1 MKSFLTICSLLFI
14 LVIVVF
20 VSWHLDTPNRVEQ
33 QRSILLGGGSGI
45 SDRISMVGR
54 INVEKEEKEEKS
66 IKNEEMPKVEAAE
79 SLASNA
85 LPDGEQV
92 YSMACMACH
101 GAGIAG
107 APRTGDIGVWEE
119 RMIAGMDTLIK
130 HAINGFQGEKGV
142 MPAKGGNPA
151 LSDAEVAAAVEYMVA
166 QSQ

>member
-1 MKSFLTICSLLFI
+1 MKSFLTICSLLFV

-20 VSWHLDTPNRVEQ
+20 VDWHLDTPNRVEQ
-33 QRSILLGGGSGI
+33 QRSSLLGGGSGVG
-45 SDRISMVGR
+45 DRVSMVGQ
-54 INVEKEEKEEKS
+54 INVEKTEEELLKSEES
-66 IKNEEMPKVEAAE
+66 PKVEIAE
-79 SLASNA
+79 SLVSDDT

-107 APRTGDIGVWEE
+107 APRTGDIPAWEE
-119 RMIAGMDTLIK
+119 RMIAGMDTLIN

-142 MPAKGGNPA
+142 MPAKGGNPS
-151 LSDAEVAAAVEYMVA
+151 LSDGEVAAAVEYMVA

>member
-33 QRSILLGGGSGI
+33 QRSVLLGGGSGI

-54 INVEKEEKEEKS
+54 INVEEKEEEELKS
-66 IKNEEMPKVEAAE
+66 EEAPKIEVTE
-79 SLASNA
+79 SLVSDV

-119 RMIAGMDTLIK
+119 RMIAGMDTLVN
-130 HAINGFQGEKGV
+130 HAIKGFQGEKGV

>member
-1 MKSFLTICSLLFI
+1 MKSFLTICSLLFV

-33 QRSILLGGGSGI
+33 QRSSLLGGGSGVG
-45 SDRISMVGR
+45 DRVSMVGQ
-54 INVEKEEKEEKS
+54 INVENTEEESLKSEEL
-66 IKNEEMPKVEAAE
+66 PKVEIAE
-79 SLASNA
+79 SLVSDDT

-107 APRTGDIGVWEE
+107 APRTGDIRAWEE
-119 RMIAGMDTLIK
+119 RMIAGMDTLIN

-142 MPAKGGNPA
+142 MPAKGGNPS
-151 LSDAEVAAAVEYMVA
+151 LSDGEVAAAVEYMVA

>member
-1 MKSFLTICSLLFI
+1 MKSFLTICSLLFV

-20 VSWHLDTPNRVEQ
+20 VDWHLDTPNRVEQ
-33 QRSILLGGGSGI
+33 QRSSLLGGGSGVG
-45 SDRISMVGR
+45 DRVSMVGQ
-54 INVEKEEKEEKS
+54 INVEKTEEELLKSEEA
-66 IKNEEMPKVEAAE
+66 PKVEIAE
-79 SLASNA
+79 SLVSDDT

-107 APRTGDIGVWEE
+107 APRTGDIPAWEE
-119 RMIAGMDTLIK
+119 RMIAGMDTLIN

-142 MPAKGGNPA
+142 MPAKGGNPS
-151 LSDAEVAAAVEYMVA
+151 LSDGEVAAAVEYMVA

>member
-1 MKSFLTICSLLFI
+1 MKSFLTICSLLFV

-20 VSWHLDTPNRVEQ
+20 VDWHLDTPNRVEQ
-33 QRSILLGGGSGI
+33 QRSSLLGGGSGVG
-45 SDRISMVGR
+45 DRVSMVGQ
-54 INVEKEEKEEKS
+54 INVENTEEESLKSEEL
-66 IKNEEMPKVEAAE
+66 PKVEIAE
-79 SLASNA
+79 SLVSDDT

-107 APRTGDIGVWEE
+107 APRTGDIPAWEE
-119 RMIAGMDTLIK
+119 RMIAGMDTLIN

-142 MPAKGGNPA
+142 MPAKGGNPS
-151 LSDAEVAAAVEYMVA
+151 LSDGEVAAAGEYMVA